1 MSFVDSASSLSQI
14 SWAKSTLFKHPIAN
28 AVLRLMGAV
37 PVQRRQDQDQ
47 NNASEAE
54 FAKAK
59 EELFGTSFAELDR
72 GNIILLFP
80 EGKSYHDSKRMAIKH
95 GVSSL
100 VNSYY
105 KKTG

>member
-1 MSFVDSASSLSQI
+1 
-14 SWAKSTLFKHPIAN
+14 
-28 AVLRLMGAV
+28 MGAV
-37 PVQRRQDQDQ
+37 PVQRRQDSE
-47 NNASEAE
+47 NATEAD

-59 EELFGTSFAELDR
+59 DELFGTSFAELDR

-80 EGKSYHDSKRMAIKH
+80 EGKSYHDAKRMAIKH

-100 VNSYY
+100 VNSYF